1 MSDRLRVC
9 YLWRAVSCPLSLRR
23 RNRESAK
30 RKSAGSCVRNRVSGL
45 FRLEN
50 SVGAGSGQT
59 AGTGR
64 ARNRGSRLIPIG
76 VLKLIFAEADEFV
89 VIAAVVNPGE
99 IRALRNLIV
108 LKVEEGPQKSAA
120 SDEKERHKANAI
132 TPFFPLDPGRLRRRK
147 LNNNTA
153 ISVI

>member
-30 RKSAGSCVRNRVSGL
+30 RKSAGSCVRNRAAAPSRVSGL
-45 FRLEN
+45 FRFEN

-89 VIAAVVNPGE
+89 LMFIHRGRRKSRRNPGPAKFNCLKSWRRTAE
-99 IRALRNLIV
+99 IGRFGWEGTAQSERNYSL
-108 LKVEEGPQKSAA
+108 
-120 SDEKERHKANAI
+120 
-132 TPFFPLDPGRLRRRK
+132 FPSRSGAV
-147 LNNNTA
+147 T
-153 ISVI
+153 

>member
-1 MSDRLRVC
+1 
-9 YLWRAVSCPLSLRR
+9 
-23 RNRESAK
+23 
-30 RKSAGSCVRNRVSGL
+30 VRNRVSGL